1 MSHAL
6 RALVLA
12 TGVVVA
18 AVAFVF
24 VGFVALVWGCS
35 GSETRGLCAGQP
47 GLVAVV
53 EWPVFTGAVLA
64 PLAGGIAGFV
74 RRDAYWPAVGVLL
87 AFLLAI
93 IEVALT
99 TGQTMLTG

>member
-1 MSHAL
+1 MSRAL

-12 TGVVVA
+12 TGAVVA

-35 GSETRGLCAGQP
+35 GSETHGLCAGHA

-53 EWPVFTGAVLA
+53 EWPTFTGAVLA

-74 RRDAYWPAVGVLL
+74 RRDAYWLGVGVLL
-87 AFLLAI
+87 AFLLAV
-93 IEVALT
+93 IEVAVT